1 MASQGKKLSL
11 MVAGVFQNLF
21 DLTINSSFGSYPIKF
36 QSVDQMIFD
45 DAYFL
50 IDNNLKGRI
59 DVNQDTSIFVEALEV
74 NKTLNAVEN
83 VMIQLSEKGM
93 TKNNELVV
101 IGGGCLQDIGTLVAS
116 LYMRGIKW
124 TYVPTTLAAMGDSC
138 IGGKSSINA
147 GYVKNLVGNFY
158 PPRHVSVDPSF
169 VSTLPNLEIIAGI
182 SEIIKIC
189 FAHSYE
195 TFTQC
200 SILIADWTENSNPR
214 ALTEVI
220 QLSLDSKKYFVEED
234 EFDSG
239 IRKLLN
245 FGHSFGHALESA
257 SDYRIPHGVA
267 VLIGMIAAS
276 QHPRSDTTPETQA
289 LIFSSL
295 AFSKIIGNEIVA
307 EISNVDFGRFSK
319 ALSKDKKNSSSDL
332 VLVLPSKTGLEMV
345 NIPFDEN
352 ALEGATNA
360 MKIGIEMVL
369 NEIR

>member
-1 MASQGKKLSL
+1 
-11 MVAGVFQNLF
+11 MVVGVFQNLF
-21 DLTINSSFGSYPIKF
+21 DLTIKSSFGSYQIKF
-36 QSVDQMIFD
+36 QSVNQIGFD

-50 IDNNLKGRI
+50 VDKNLKGRVDI
-59 DVNQDTSIFVEALEV
+59 SEDKCIFIEAIEG

-83 VMIQLSEKGM
+83 SMIQLSEKGM

-101 IGGGCLQDIGTLVAS
+101 VGGGCLQDIGTLVAS
-116 LYMRGIKW
+116 LYMRGIRW

-158 PPRHVSVDPSF
+158 PPRQVLINPSF
-169 VSTLPNLEIIAGI
+169 VSSLPNLEITAGI

-189 FAHSYE
+189 FARSYE
-195 TFTQC
+195 SFTEC
-200 SILIADWTENSNPR
+200 IKLIADWRENSNPK

-220 QLSLDSKKYFVEED
+220 QLSLVSKKYFVEED

-276 QHPRSDTTPETQA
+276 QHPRSKATPETET

-295 AFSKIIGNEIVA
+295 AFSKIIGNEILE
-307 EISNVDFGRFSK
+307 EISRVDFERFSK
-319 ALSKDKKNSSSDL
+319 ALSKDKKNTKLDL
-332 VLVLPSKTGLEMV
+332 ILILPTATGLEICS
-345 NIPFDEN
+345 IPFEQN
-352 ALEGATNA
+352 ALDEATNA
-360 MKIGIEMVL
+360 MKKGVEMVL
-369 NEIR
+369 HEIR